1 MIEFSR
7 EKGVIHIK
15 VTGQHPVANLTWYF
29 KYDSGGEAYA
39 ALLTENFKQHLWD
52 VIKEIRRD
60 SYERGW
66 KDAKSHRA
74 AKQDYFSGAL

>member
-1 MIEFSR
+1 MITFTQQ
-7 EKGVIHIK
+7 KGFVTIK
-15 VTGQHPVANLTWYF
+15 VTGKYPVADVSWDFHYNAG
-29 KYDSGGEAYA
+29 SEGYA
-39 ALLTENFKQHLWD
+39 ALLSDNFRQHLWD